1 MAALTGLGAAVA
13 ARWGALPVPL
23 RAWATSRALVFAL
36 ALAVSLTIG
45 TTPRGP
51 DPGVADQFVLER
63 PRQIDP
69 AVPAALVVLGDWDVT
84 WYLDIARHGYAVD
97 AGQVGAVDSNL
108 AFFPLV
114 PGVMAAFLAVGIN
127 PFLGM
132 LVVANLALLAALWG
146 LHALTLRRWDDPRLA
161 ARTTWAFALLPP
173 LAFASMAYTEAL
185 VLACA
190 LGAALL
196 ACRGHIGAAGALAA
210 VAALSRPPGIIVAG
224 LVLLIALADGRGR
237 RVRRAAL
244 AVGPAALA
252 LGAFAAW
259 MWAARGS
266 PTLPLA
272 AQGAWDRGQAGLGL
286 VTALPAEWAA
296 AFDEIVHLRPDGNW
310 LSAPRDIAFTALYG
324 VLFVAL
330 LRREGGWRSPWVGY
344 SAAALAIPLSTGSF
358 ASMARFGTLAF
369 PLMWPLAEWLDAG
382 PPARRRGA
390 AAVAVLVTALLVAL
404 LLVRAP

>member
-1 MAALTGLGAAVA
+1 MAPLTRLAAGLA

-36 ALAVSLTIG
+36 AIAVSLTIG
-45 TTPRGP
+45 VTPRGP

-84 WYLDIARHGYAVD
+84 WYLDIARHGYALD
-97 AGQVGAVDSNL
+97 AGQVGLVDSNL

-114 PGVMAAFLAVGIN
+114 PGVMATLLGLGIN

-132 LVVANLALLAALWG
+132 LLLANLALLAALWG
-146 LHALTLRRWDDPRLA
+146 LHALTLRRSGSAALA

-173 LAFASMAYTEAL
+173 VAYASMAYTEGL

-196 ACRGHIGAAGALAA
+196 ACRGQIAAAGALAA

-224 LVLLIALADGRGR
+224 LVLLIVLSDGRGR
-237 RVRRAAL
+237 RLMRSAL
-244 AVGPAALA
+244 ALGPSLVA

-259 MWAARGS
+259 MGLARGS

-272 AQGAWDRGQAGLGL
+272 AQGAWDRGQVGLGL
-286 VTALPAEWAA
+286 FTALPAEWAA
-296 AFDEIVHLRPDGNW
+296 AFGEVVNWRPDAGW
-310 LSAPRDIAFTALYG
+310 TSAPRDIAFTALYL

-330 LRREGGWRSPWVGY
+330 WRREGGWRSPWVGY

-382 PPARRRGA
+382 PPARRRWA
-390 AAVAVLVTALLVAL
+390 AAVAVAVTALLIAQL
-404 LLVRAP
+404 RMRAP